1 MSDKHEALSRRF
13 IEEVWNKGRLDTLDQ
28 FVTHDVQGH
37 DPVNPTKGMAALRD
51 VVQKYRTAFPD
62 LRIEIQDVF
71 SSGDKVVT
79 RWRASGTQR
88 GKLDELPATG
98 RQATVTGITI
108 DRFSGDRIIE
118 SYGIWDALGLMQQ
131 LGVVTMSG
139 RAAGAGV

>member
-28 FVTHDVQGH
+28 FVTHDVQNH
-37 DPVNPTKGMAALRD
+37 SPVDPTRGMAALRN